1 MELRLTYQLL
11 LTVPF
16 LIVGTLYGWR
26 RGWREEAI
34 TAVGLLVAL
43 LFFGNSRLADSLGSL
58 VNRIVQAFA
67 LFFST
72 IFGGEVAARELVT
85 DTNQGLFRFAGF
97 VIFVVMAYL
106 VGGALGQR
114 TALGRR
120 GRLLGSL
127 LGGLNVFLIASQAFG
142 YVQRFFPSAFER
154 ESTIYIVPDQDT
166 NVLRGYL
173 PSIFALLFILLLI
186 IVFLRL
192 PKIRQ

>member
-1 MELRLTYQLL
+1 MEFRLTYQLL
-11 LTVPF
+11 LTLPF
-16 LIVGTLYGWR
+16 LIVGMMYGWR

-34 TAVGLLVAL
+34 TAVGLLAAL
-43 LFFGNSRLADSLGSL
+43 LFFGNTRLAESLGAL

-72 IFGGEVAARELVT
+72 IFGGEVTARELVT
-85 DTNQGLFRFAGF
+85 SGNQDFFRLAGF
-97 VIFVVMAYL
+97 VVFVLMAYL

-114 TALGRR
+114 TVLGHS
-120 GRLLGSL
+120 GRLLGAL
-127 LGGLNVFLIASQAFG
+127 LGSLNVFLIASQGFG

-154 ESTIYIVPDQDT
+154 ESTIRITPDQDA

-173 PSIFALLFILLLI
+173 PSIFALLLILLLI

-192 PKIRQ
+192 PKMRQ

>member
-1 MELRLTYQLL
+1 MEFRLTYQLL
-11 LTVPF
+11 LTLPF
-16 LIVGTLYGWR
+16 LIVGMLYGWR

-34 TAVGLLVAL
+34 TAVGLLGAL
-43 LFFGNSRLADSLGSL
+43 LFFGNTRLAESLGSL

-72 IFGGEVAARELVT
+72 IFGGEVATRELVT
-85 DTNQGLFRFAGF
+85 PGNQDFFRLAGF
-97 VIFVVMAYL
+97 VVVVLMAYL

-114 TALGRR
+114 AALSHG
-120 GRLLGSL
+120 GRLLGSV
-127 LGGLNVFLIASQAFG
+127 LGSLNVFLIASQAFG
-142 YVQRFFPSAFER
+142 YVQRFLPSAFER
-154 ESTIYIVPDQDT
+154 ESTIRITPEQDA

-173 PSIFALLFILLLI
+173 PSIFALLLILLLV